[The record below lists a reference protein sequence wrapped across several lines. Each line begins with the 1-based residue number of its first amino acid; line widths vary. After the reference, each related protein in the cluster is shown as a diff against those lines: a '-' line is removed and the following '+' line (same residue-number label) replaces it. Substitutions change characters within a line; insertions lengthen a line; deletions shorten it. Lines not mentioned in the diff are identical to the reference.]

1 MRPSNRMFDGRIF
14 PGFSGLCFDAR
25 NPFNYQLL
33 RFPLISHMRSRY
45 PDFAYRVLAKLTGKR
60 GSESGCHDNG
70 PDYQALG

>member
-14 PGFSGLCFDAR
+14 PGFPGLCRDAK
-25 NPFNYQLL
+25 NPLEYQLL

-45 PDFAYRVLAKLTGKR
+45 RDFAYRVLAKLSGKR
-60 GSESGCHDNG
+60 DTERGCHDNG